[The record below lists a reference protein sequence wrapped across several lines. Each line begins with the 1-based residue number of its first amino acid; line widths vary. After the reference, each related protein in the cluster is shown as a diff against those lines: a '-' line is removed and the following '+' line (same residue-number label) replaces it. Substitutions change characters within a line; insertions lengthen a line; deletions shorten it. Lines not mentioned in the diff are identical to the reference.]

1 MGTFFLLF
9 ISFLIQEPVTTGAT
23 ILHAY
28 QTGFNVWIIH
38 ILFVVCTVIDIFIGY
53 YVGAKVHK
61 RHSENRIIKYAKR
74 KAEALEH
81 YTGKHGYKL
90 ALIVFGQMI
99 FPISA
104 FITPWIGIS
113 FKESFIYLLLGEVV
127 LWYGL
132 EWLLILGIKT
142 FIPDPFIAIYCLV
155 GVALLIVITVRWF
168 EKRKKIN

>member
-1 MGTFFLLF
+1 MGTFSLLV

-23 ILHAY
+23 ILYAY
-28 QTGFNVWIIH
+28 QSGFNVWIIH
-38 ILFVVCTVIDIFIGY
+38 LLFVLCTIIDIFIGY
-53 YVGAKVHK
+53 YVGVRVHK
-61 RHSENRIIKYAKR
+61 KYLDNRIVKYAKR

-104 FITPWIGIS
+104 FITPWIGVT
-113 FKESFIYLLLGEVV
+113 FKESFIYLLIGEVV

-142 FIPDPFIAIYCLV
+142 FVPDPQIALYGLIV
-155 GVALLIVITVRWF
+155 IALLIIAVVRRW
-168 EKRKKIN
+168 ERRKVN